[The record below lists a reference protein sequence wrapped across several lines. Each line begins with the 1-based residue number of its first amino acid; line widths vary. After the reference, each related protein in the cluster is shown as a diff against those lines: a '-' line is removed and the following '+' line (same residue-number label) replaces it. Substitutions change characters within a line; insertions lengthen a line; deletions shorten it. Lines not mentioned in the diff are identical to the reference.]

1 MGMASV
7 AEYRSAPRAHQVDTV
22 RGTVLARGVAAEVI
36 DRNGARPARSATMDG
51 QHAARHR
58 NSAIC
63 CLHPP
68 DRSRLRD
75 PEMPP
80 NIIGIRQIKIP
91 VSELQ
96 RSVDWYCALLG
107 VRLHREFVEEDEL
120 AGAVLLHPAGFVISV
135 RLRSRVP
142 GNPYFPGFD
151 LFSLGVESIADLEEL
166 RARATSL
173 GSPRSDI
180 VDRHS

>member
-1 MGMASV
+1 
-7 AEYRSAPRAHQVDTV
+7 
-22 RGTVLARGVAAEVI
+22 
-36 DRNGARPARSATMDG
+36 
-51 QHAARHR
+51 
-58 NSAIC
+58 
-63 CLHPP
+63 
-68 DRSRLRD
+68 
-75 PEMPP
+75 MPP

-180 VDRHS
+180 VDRGTDGYHLDIFDPDGTAIRFITPGDAQGPAFAGVVFDGHGAPTFYEKPRLRPS